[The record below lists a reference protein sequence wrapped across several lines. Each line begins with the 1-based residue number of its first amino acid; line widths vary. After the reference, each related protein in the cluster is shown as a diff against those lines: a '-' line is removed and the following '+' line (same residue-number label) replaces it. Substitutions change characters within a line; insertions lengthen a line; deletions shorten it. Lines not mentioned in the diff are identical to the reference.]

1 MDIVR
6 LYAAGEVRR
15 WHHNPAMSRFGQ
27 TTADHQGRCVQLLLL
42 LNPQASPALIR
53 AVAFHDVGELDAGDL
68 SGPFKREWP
77 EIMALHGGAERVAR
91 EALVGPDPYLT
102 ETEATWLK
110 LVDDLEAAAYVVMT
124 RPEEVARTASGWDRA
139 HQSLLD
145 RARGLGVEA
154 AVRDLVAGLA
164 RGEW

>member
-15 WHHNPAMSRFGQ
+15 WHHNPAMARFGQ
-27 TTADHQGRCVQLLLL
+27 TIADHQGRCVQLLLV
-42 LNPQASPALIR
+42 LNPLASPFLIR

-102 ETEATWLK
+102 EEEGLWLK
-110 LVDDLEAAAYVVMT
+110 LVDGLEAAAYVLLVNPGEAD
-124 RPEEVARTASGWDRA
+124 RRGWPGAKDAILSLARTLGVVDAVEDLLAS
-139 HQSLLD
+139 LD
-145 RARGLGVEA
+145 RG
-154 AVRDLVAGLA
+154 D
-164 RGEW
+164 W